1 MDSQE
6 SVEDEFYGEEGLA
19 PMQDDSL
26 QLASMQDEGLQEVT
40 LSSNVDL
47 IALLNKKDYKGFKEK
62 LNLPMDLEDT
72 DDLHVM
78 VKHMDVK
85 GPGDMS
91 MKDEFSSGILR
102 YFPNRELCTIIFS
115 LIHQ

>member
-1 MDSQE
+1 MASQE
-6 SVEDEFYGEEGLA
+6 SVEDDLDGEEGLA

-78 VKHMDVK
+78 VKHINVK
-85 GPGDMS
+85 GPGS
-91 MKDEFSSGILR
+91 VGAKIL
-102 YFPNRELCTIIFS
+102 FKNLFNFFELFGWRKY
-115 LIHQ
+115 